1 VWAYIPKVGYV
12 GVGASTG
19 PAAPFEDS
27 KVNGAQGLAGSYV
40 HDNGEAEWI
49 LPVEWLK
56 TVPQESAFREKGLF
70 ANQNSAVRLR
80 SSFTLQRLEEHFQ
93 VND

>member
-1 VWAYIPKVGYV
+1 
-12 GVGASTG
+12 
-19 PAAPFEDS
+19 
-27 KVNGAQGLAGSYV
+27 V